1 MCRSPKL
8 PPDLE
13 ISIKQFY
20 FELEDWNFE
29 CKLRDNYELIA
40 DEWIE
45 SDKRGKVLDQR
56 MTELR
61 RQRGEMLPAAKVRY
75 TYLF

>member
-1 MCRSPKL
+1 MLICRSPKL

-13 ISIKQFY
+13 ISVSKFD
-20 FELEDWNFE
+20 FELEDWDFE

-56 MTELR
+56 MAELR
-61 RQRGEMLPAAKVRY
+61 KKRGEMLPASKVRNS
-75 TYLF
+75 